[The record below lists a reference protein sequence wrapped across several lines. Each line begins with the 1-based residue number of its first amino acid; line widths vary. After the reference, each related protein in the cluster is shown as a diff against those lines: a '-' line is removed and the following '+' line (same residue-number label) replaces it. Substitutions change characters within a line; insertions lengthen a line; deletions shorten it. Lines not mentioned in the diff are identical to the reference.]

1 VEPYVVEA
9 VSVMHEVADNRV
21 VAVLV
26 VEYVGRGILFPAV
39 QANLK
44 PKWVGSLIG
53 QWTIVVVGRFVG
65 RSSRRLIVY
74 IHICQ

>member
-1 VEPYVVEA
+1 
-9 VSVMHEVADNRV
+9 MHEVADNSV

-39 QANLK
+39 QANLR

-53 QWTIVVVGRFVG
+53 KRSIVVIGKFVG